1 MSDTVDLGEFEGRK
15 VTKTTIAVRNA
26 GDGLSKAMKV
36 DPQLLHQGDR
46 VYVVLECDVDKVT
59 FDPYDDGVCA
69 RIQNLNAGT
78 ATIIDG
84 AVVRDALDQQRDRI
98 KLHEDAQKGVHELP
112 TSEALAREHTA
123 GLHDGDDPDVHPA
136 CPSCNPDTFADG
148 DDDGDGE

>member
-1 MSDTVDLGEFEGRK
+1 MPDAVDLGEFEGRK

-36 DPQLLHQGDR
+36 DPILLHQGDR

-59 FDPYDDGVCA
+59 FDPYDDGVCS
-69 RIQNLNAGT
+69 RIQNLNAGV

-98 KLHEDAQKGVHELP
+98 KLHDDAQRGVHELP
-112 TSEALAREHTA
+112 TEEALRREHKA
-123 GLHDGDDPDVHPA
+123 NLHDGDDPSEHPG
-136 CPSCNPDTFADG
+136 CPECNPDTYQDVT
-148 DDDGDGE
+148 DDDAP